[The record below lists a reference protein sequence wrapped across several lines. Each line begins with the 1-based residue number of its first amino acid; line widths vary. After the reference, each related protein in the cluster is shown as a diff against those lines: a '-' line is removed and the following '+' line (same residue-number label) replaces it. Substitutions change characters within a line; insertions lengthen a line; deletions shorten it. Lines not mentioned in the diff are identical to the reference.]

1 MRPARIMAK
10 IEKDRAHR
18 PFPRK
23 CRRRK
28 SEGRLGRRHAL
39 RFGGCFCAIARTRR
53 RRPLAGNKAGKRRR
67 KNMKK
72 FLSDFQTFISRG
84 NVIDMAVGVIVGA
97 AFTSIVTS
105 LVKDVINP
113 ILGVVVGSQD
123 FSNFFFVLSLP
134 EGYAGPMT
142 YDALTKAGAAVIGY
156 GAFITAVFHFL
167 LMAFVVFCLVRL
179 VNRVRLA
186 ADSAIFKKAQAEK
199 KAAPTPEEVILL
211 REIRDL
217 LKQNRDR

>member
-1 MRPARIMAK
+1 
-10 IEKDRAHR
+10 
-18 PFPRK
+18 
-23 CRRRK
+23 
-28 SEGRLGRRHAL
+28 
-39 RFGGCFCAIARTRR
+39 
-53 RRPLAGNKAGKRRR
+53 
-67 KNMKK
+67 MKK

-134 EGYAGPMT
+134 EGYVGPMT